1 MNKTFYILFLLSAV
15 IFTSCQYNEPEIVIH
30 NSRIFMYVGDYV
42 GVKVEGGKDIQ
53 IQYSESRDAASP
65 VFEAKIQNDKN
76 NPILIHALHAG
87 TDTLMVGY
95 RWNAGIFAYGHQ
107 NGIIVTVLENQ

>member
-1 MNKTFYILFLLSAV
+1 MKKTFYILFLLSAV
-15 IFTSCQYNEPEIVIH
+15 IFTSCQYNEPEIFIH

-42 GVKVEGGKDIQ
+42 GVKVEGGKDIR

-65 VFEAKIQNDKN
+65 VFEATIQNDKN
-76 NPILIHALHAG
+76 NPILIHALNVG
-87 TDTLMVGY
+87 TDTLFVGY
-95 RWNAGIFAYGHQ
+95 RWTAAIFAYGHQ